1 MEIQKEYASKGVA
14 GTGLGLGAAGLGL
27 GVINAMGGLL
37 SGRSMWGGAM
47 DAAAGAAIPAAAA
60 MVASNGGIGNGCQ
73 KYATQHQVQDIKE
86 MMAKDA
92 RIAELET
99 DVKLRDAN
107 AYTDKKLVEVYTAL
121 DTKYGGAVAAINEEL
136 KQSAIKQAVQEQAT
150 KDGFVMVQ
158 QDIDRERSERKC
170 SDNTI
175 VNYVNSTFYPK
186 RIADITTAETT
197 TEQPIYNPLRQA
209 NCQCQG

>member
-1 MEIQKEYASKGVA
+1 MMVEKEYASKGVA

-27 GVINAMGGLL
+27 GVINSLGGLMG
-37 SGRSMWGGAM
+37 GRSMLGGCM

-73 KYATQHQVQDIKE
+73 KYASQHQLQDIKE
-86 MMAKDA
+86 MMHKDE

-121 DTKYGGAVAAINEEL
+121 DSKYGGAVAAINEEL
-136 KQSAIKQAVQEQAT
+136 KQAAIKQAVQEQAT
-150 KDGFVMVQ
+150 KDGFVMVR
-158 QDIDRERSERKC
+158 QDLDRERSERKC

-175 VNYVNSTFYPK
+175 VNYCNSTFYPK
-186 RIADITTAETT
+186 RIAQVTVGSTTSD
-197 TEQPIYNPLRQA
+197 QPIYNPLR
-209 NCQCQG
+209 NGCDCGE